1 MQITPESQA
10 YPTFKAAFW
19 YWLKLGF
26 MSFGGPAG
34 QIAMMH
40 HDLVEQKR
48 WISNKRFLHALNFC
62 MVLPGPEA
70 QQLAIYLGWLLHRTK
85 GGIVAGLLFIA
96 PSFLILV
103 ALAFI
108 YLQYGTQPI
117 IASIFY
123 AIKPAVVAIVF
134 FAAWRIGK
142 RALSHPV
149 LWLIAGSAFV
159 AIAFF
164 KVAFPWVM
172 LTVAMLSMI
181 LGRLSPQLFTHI
193 TASHLPK
200 ITSTSI
206 SQPAMHALK
215 HQNTIT
221 KPSYIIDDE
230 TPLPQYARFS
240 RSHFV
245 LILTIGLGLWLI
257 ALIWLMLLY
266 GWAGAFTQM
275 AWFFTKAALLT
286 FGGAYAVLPYVYQG
300 AVDYYHWLTPLQMM
314 DGLALGESTPG
325 PLIMVVTFVGF
336 VSGWGQ
342 AIIGV
347 DSPFALGLLAASI
360 VTFFTFLPSFM
371 LILLSAPFIE
381 KTQNNIYFSAPLT
394 AITAAVVGIIL
405 SLALFFALHIFLP
418 FGFAIDT
425 LMLDIDWLAVFL
437 TLIGLIALLKYNL
450 NIIYLLL
457 CYMLIGLVK
466 YWL

>member
-1 MQITPESQA
+1 MQITPDTQA
-10 YPTFKAAFW
+10 YPSFKDAFW

-70 QQLAIYLGWLLHRTK
+70 QQLAIYLGWSLHRTK

-96 PSFLILV
+96 PAFLILV
-103 ALAFI
+103 SLAFI
-108 YLQYGTQPI
+108 YLEFGAQPI
-117 IASIFY
+117 VAAIFY

-142 RALSHPV
+142 RALTNRL
-149 LWLIAGSAFV
+149 LWFIACFAFL
-159 AIAFF
+159 AIAVF
-164 KVAFPWVM
+164 KIAFPWVM
-172 LTVAMLSMI
+172 LIVATI
-181 LGRLSPQLFTHI
+181 GFIGGRLKPALFNQAVKHT
-193 TASHLPK
+193 
-200 ITSTSI
+200 
-206 SQPAMHALK
+206 HALEK
-215 HQNTIT
+215 TTKQQHQA
-221 KPSYIIDDE
+221 KYLIDDD
-230 TPLPQYARFS
+230 TPLPQYARFN
-240 RSHFV
+240 RRYFAMA
-245 LILTIGLGLWLI
+245 LAIGLGLWFTVMVGLI
-257 ALIWLMLLY
+257 LIY
-266 GWAGAFTQM
+266 GWSGAFTQM

-336 VSGWGQ
+336 VGGWGQ
-342 AIIGV
+342 AIIGI
-347 DSPFALGLLAASI
+347 DSPFLLGLLAASI

-371 LILLSAPFIE
+371 LILLSAPLIE
-381 KTQNNIYFSAPLT
+381 RTQDNVYFSASLT
-394 AITAAVVGIIL
+394 AITAAVVGVIL

-425 LMLDIDWLAVFL
+425 LILDIDWFAVLL
-437 TLIGLIALLKYNL
+437 TVMGFIALLKYKL
-450 NIIYLLL
+450 NMMYLLL
-457 CYMLIGLVK
+457 GYMLIGLAK
-466 YWL
+466 YCL

>member
-1 MQITPESQA
+1 
-10 YPTFKAAFW
+10 
-19 YWLKLGF
+19 

-40 HDLVEQKR
+40 HDLVEQKL

-85 GGIVAGLLFIA
+85 GGIVAGVLFIA

-103 ALAFI
+103 VLAYI
-108 YLQYGTQPI
+108 YMQFGAQPI
-117 IASIFY
+117 VASIFY

-142 RALSHPV
+142 RALTHPV
-149 LWLIAGSAFV
+149 LWLIAGFAFI
-159 AIAFF
+159 AIALF

-172 LTVAMLSMI
+172 LTVVLLGMLI
-181 LGRLSPQLFTHI
+181 GRLSPQIFNHA
-193 TASHLPK
+193 TASHVPQ
-200 ITSTSI
+200 ITSPSEPT
-206 SQPAMHALK
+206 PHALT
-215 HQNTIT
+215 HENAIS
-221 KPSYIIDDE
+221 KPRYVIDDE
-230 TPLPQYARFS
+230 TPIPEYARFNK
-240 RSHFV
+240 RHFAFV
-245 LILTIGLGLWLI
+245 LAIGLALWLL
-257 ALIWLMLLY
+257 AMLGLILLY

-336 VSGWGQ
+336 VGGWGQ
-342 AIIGV
+342 AFLSV
-347 DSPFALGLLAASI
+347 DSPFLFGLFAASI

-371 LILLSAPFIE
+371 LILLSAPLIE
-381 KTQNNIYFSAPLT
+381 KTQDNIHLSASLT
-394 AITAAVVGIIL
+394 AITAAVVGVIL

-425 LMLDIDWLAVFL
+425 LLLDIDWFSVFL
-437 TLIGLIALLKYNL
+437 TVIGLMALLKYKV
-450 NIIYLLL
+450 NIMVLLL
-457 CYMLIGLVK
+457 GCMLIGLVK
-466 YWL
+466 YWV